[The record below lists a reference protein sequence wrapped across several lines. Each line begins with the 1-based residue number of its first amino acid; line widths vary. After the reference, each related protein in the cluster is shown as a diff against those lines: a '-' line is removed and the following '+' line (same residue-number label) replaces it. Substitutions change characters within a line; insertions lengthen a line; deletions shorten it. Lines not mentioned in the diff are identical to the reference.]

1 METGIHNTSEIGR
14 LRKVLLHRPGQEL
27 ENLMPEYLER
37 LLFDDIPYLKEA
49 QAEHDAFAQCLR
61 DAGVE
66 VVYLIDL
73 VVNSLTSP
81 EVRQELVTQFLKEAD
96 LPDEAVGK
104 AVAEYL
110 SELDNRAMVSAMM
123 AGIRRS
129 DLRKQGGRLSD
140 HLSGLEEGYPFAVD
154 PMPNLYFTRDPFAT
168 IGTGVSI
175 HKMHTV
181 TRNRETLFGR
191 FIFEHNPWY
200 QNAPRWY
207 DRSASSSLE
216 GGDILVLSPQV
227 LAVGISQRTEG
238 DSIDQLAQTV
248 LSQSKT
254 FQKVL
259 AFNIPKSRSFMHLD
273 TVFTMVDRDK
283 FTVHP
288 NILQRHHRVRHGAG
302 RKPED
307 ENPSGGPGGWR
318 IFSRSTWGLS
328 QVTLI
333 PCGQGSDID
342 AAREQW
348 SDGSNTLAIAP
359 GEVVVYYPELCH
371 QPVPGGGGHPH
382 PRHSQ
387 RRAEPGAG
395 RSPVHEYAAD
405 PGRSVD
411 RRRFAAGSAALPRRM
426 HPTFSFETSNAPD
439 WYGDVRRC
447 RTGLNPHFLFVLPKR
462 LPGFP
467 AELYRFGTEKP
478 GDILF

>member
-27 ENLMPEYLER
+27 ENLMPEYLEQ
-37 LLFDDIPYLKEA
+37 LLFDDIPYLREA

-66 VVYLIDL
+66 VVYLTDL

-81 EVRQELVTQFLKEAD
+81 EVRQGFVTEFLDEAGLLDEAARDAVEAYLAD
-96 LPDEAVGK
+96 LNDR
-104 AVAEYL
+104 
-110 SELDNRAMVSAMM
+110 ELVSAMM

-140 HLSGLEEGYPFAVD
+140 HLSGLDEDYPFAVD

-175 HKMHTV
+175 HRMHTV

-191 FIFEHNPWY
+191 LIFEHNPWY
-200 QNAPRWY
+200 KNAPRWY

-227 LAVGISQRTEG
+227 LAVGISERTEG

-248 LSQSKT
+248 LSQSRT
-254 FQKVL
+254 FRKVL

-288 NILQRHHRVRHGAG
+288 NILNDITVFVMELEDGGMHIRQESG
-302 RKPED
+302 RLED
-307 ENPSGGPGGWR
+307 ILKEHL
-318 IFSRSTWGLS
+318 GLS

-333 PCGQGSDID
+333 PCGQGHVID

-359 GEVVVYYPELCH
+359 GEVVVYSRNYVTNRSLE
-371 QPVPGGGGHPH
+371 
-382 PRHSQ
+382 
-387 RRAEPGAG
+387 EAG
-395 RSPVHEYAAD
+395 IRIHTIPS
-405 PGRSVD
+405 
-411 RRRFAAGSAALPRRM
+411 
-426 HPTFSFETSNAPD
+426 
-439 WYGDVRRC
+439 
-447 RTGLNPHFLFVLPKR
+447 
-462 LPGFP
+462 
-467 AELYRFGTEKP
+467 AELSRGRGGP
-478 GDILF
+478 RCMSMPLIRDDP